1 MAIEVA
7 IQKGNFVHVYGNGNR
22 ELFSK
27 LINPSDGD
35 ALMGFTSTTV
45 SIKQGIF
52 IRVYDETGRE
62 ISSHFA
68 N

>member
-7 IQKGNFVHVYGNGNR
+7 ILKGDYIYVYGNGNR
-22 ELFSK
+22 ELFSRF
-27 LINPSDGD
+27 ISPSKGD

-45 SIKQGIF
+45 SIKQGDY

-62 ISSHFA
+62 ISSHWTK
-68 N
+68 

>member
-7 IQKGNFVHVYGNGNR
+7 IQKDDYVRVYGNGNR

-27 LINPSDGD
+27 RIYPSNGD

-45 SIKQGIF
+45 SIKQGDY
-52 IRVYDETGRE
+52 IRVYDERLNE
-62 ISSHFA
+62 ISSHRT
-68 N
+68 